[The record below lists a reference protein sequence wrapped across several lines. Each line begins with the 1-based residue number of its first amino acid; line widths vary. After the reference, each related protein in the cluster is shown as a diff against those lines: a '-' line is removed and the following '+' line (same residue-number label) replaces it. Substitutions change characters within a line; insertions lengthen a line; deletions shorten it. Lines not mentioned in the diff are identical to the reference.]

1 MGKMKELMMSMT
13 EEHEHDDDELAM
25 CEEAHYVHTLN
36 DVVELMIVY
45 GFDAVM
51 DDVLIKLGEKIK

>member
-1 MGKMKELMMSMT
+1 MGKMKELMMM
-13 EEHEHDDDELAM
+13 EQEHDDDDLSM

-45 GFDAVM
+45 GFDTVM
-51 DDVLIKLGEKIK
+51 DDVLIKLGDKIK

>member
-1 MGKMKELMMSMT
+1 MGKMKELMMMM
-13 EEHEHDDDELAM
+13 EQEHDDDDLSM

-45 GFDAVM
+45 GFDTVM
-51 DDVLIKLGEKIK
+51 DDVLIKLGDKIK